1 MNWRKVVGIRWIPAA
16 QCPLIGTIE
25 GIIQAIVAQERLPP
39 GIIGVRLEELLQ
51 RSQRTLRDWQRLVD
65 MLPRDLADILSRVR
79 RGNFDVNLQHRRL
92 DTTVNRLV
100 MGIITAALFVGS
112 ATLWSS
118 NVAPL
123 VWGTSVPGAAG
134 CLAAVVLGCRLLLA
148 IRRSGDIQR

>member
-1 MNWRKVVGIRWIPAA
+1 MLLKVLVM
-16 QCPLIGTIE
+16 LEGTSRELDPQFSLAEVMKPYYIKAT
-25 GIIQAIVAQERLPP
+25 GRRFAPQK
-39 GIIGVRLEELLQ
+39 LLQ

-112 ATLWSS
+112 ATLWS
-118 NVAPL
+118 NHVAPL

-134 CLAAVVLGCRLLLA
+134 CMAAVVLGCRLLLA